1 MLPEDATGGFLWM
14 KHRLV
19 HKPSYPRFHTV
30 LVPDFSALLCTS
42 GHFYPQPLVL
52 QGLTLQKAADDAAR
66 MSTEA
71 NRLHLDTPTL

>member
-14 KHRLV
+14 KPRLV

-42 GHFYPQPLVL
+42 GQFTHNP
-52 QGLTLQKAADDAAR
+52 
-66 MSTEA
+66 
-71 NRLHLDTPTL
+71 